1 MRIGYFQAK
10 EIPVRKREKGL
21 RRSGRTKLPKWRGA
35 LAACGGLALAFL
47 TYFFF
52 LNWSVAKNYEA
63 TSTLLKSD
71 ILALQLAN
79 PNLESLK
86 ESQAQVLSQLY
97 QEQATSALQLSS
109 TKKAVA
115 KAIQVAG
122 QVSQEI
128 DLRYKSSPAAA
139 GGSPAASA
147 PSPSAQDQAQMT
159 QERQK
164 EAEGQQK
171 LNSLLSSNTENESS
185 TADSSTAVPQSQ
197 KVTKPW

>member
-1 MRIGYFQAK
+1 M
-10 EIPVRKREKGL
+10 
-21 RRSGRTKLPKWRGA
+21 
-35 LAACGGLALAFL
+35 
-47 TYFFF
+47 
-52 LNWSVAKNYEA
+52 
-63 TSTLLKSD
+63 
-71 ILALQLAN
+71 
-79 PNLESLK
+79 
-86 ESQAQVLSQLY
+86 LSQLY
-97 QEQATSALQLSS
+97 QEQETSALQLSS

-128 DLRYKSSPAAA
+128 DLRYKSSPAGA